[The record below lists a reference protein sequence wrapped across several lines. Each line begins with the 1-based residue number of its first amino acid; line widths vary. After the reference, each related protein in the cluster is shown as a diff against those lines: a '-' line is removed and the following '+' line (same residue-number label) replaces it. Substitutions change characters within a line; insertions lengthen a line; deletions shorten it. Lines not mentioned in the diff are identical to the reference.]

1 MPSSYSDIQSFSFV
15 EVLLRLSMP
24 SRFPLTMT
32 SADFCQYPMTS
43 LFCHQFAA
51 SPLARNSANIT
62 DRSLRVRIYTFSSC
76 GHCIYVAILRT
87 VKGFCFFCNI
97 THITPPNMQFLFVG
111 PNLCR
116 QLLSDSQSPAT
127 PLLLANTPYCKA
139 YSGLAP
145 YSLYPCL
152 THKKIAHPMQECAI
166 SIEQFIDNQ
175 RKSVQ
180 YYFE

>member
-1 MPSSYSDIQSFSFV
+1 
-15 EVLLRLSMP
+15 MP

-152 THKKIAHPMQECAI
+152 THNRVGGEGLFPSPSSHTTVRAVRHTAVCQINGCCC
-166 SIEQFIDNQ
+166 FN
-175 RKSVQ
+175 RTVSVDCCTA
-180 YYFE
+180 